1 MKCVDP
7 GGVNIW
13 SMFDTIDNVNNNDSC
28 HNSMEKMKMIN
39 IIAIVEGRLFQN
51 MMDTAC

>member
-7 GGVNIW
+7 AGVIIW
-13 SMFDTIDNVNNNDSC
+13 SMSDAIDNVNNNDNR

-39 IIAIVEGRLFQN
+39 TIAIVGGCLFQN